1 MDVYHKVLLK
11 IFEMTSGSENTD
23 VDLVDLLKKEGF
35 YSNIDSINDHLS
47 AEGWTTATAREY
59 TVRITHWGV
68 AEARRALAK
77 TPDSAQAIEKQ
88 AGRMLADARELVI
101 MLEEFAAG
109 PTKEKF
115 RVLQK
120 SLADVNVLAAKIA
133 GNLD

>member
-11 IFEMTSGSENTD
+11 IFAISSGSENTD

-47 AEGWTTATAREY
+47 AEGWTTGTAREY

-68 AEARRALAK
+68 AEARRALAE
-77 TPDSAQAIEKQ
+77 TPDSAKAIEKQ

-109 PTKEKF
+109 PTKAKF
-115 RVLQK
+115 HVLQK
-120 SLADVNVLAAKIA
+120 RLADVNVLSAKIA
-133 GNLD
+133 GSFD